1 MSDEPGNDGGGHG
14 DGGAPDRDEGADGG
28 DDPADG
34 EVPDG
39 RDTTAGRGD
48 VGGDRGAPGA
58 DDPSRRA
65 GGRRGEGPGRQGEGD
80 DRRGAGAG
88 RQAPGTD
95 DSPLGDLARELE
107 DRRTDDGDDLFE
119 RAFDQVDV
127 ESVDAGDVWSTL
139 EDDHIEA
146 TVESPRTDAE
156 REVFVIPKRDYCQR
170 CQYFSDPPEVACTYE
185 GSEIV
190 ALEDVEHFRVT
201 DCPVVRGEEELR
213 DIRR

>member
-1 MSDEPGNDGGGHG
+1 MSDEPGDDGGGHD
-14 DGGAPDRDEGADGG
+14 DGLDPDRGEGADGG

-34 EVPDG
+34 EVPGG
-39 RDTTAGRGD
+39 RDTAAGRGD
-48 VGGDRGAPGA
+48 AGGDRGGPGA
-58 DDPSRRA
+58 DDRSRRA
-65 GGRRGEGPGRQGEGD
+65 GGRRGEGAG
-80 DRRGAGAG
+80 RRGAGDG
-88 RQAPGTD
+88 PRGPGAD

-107 DRRTDDGDDLFE
+107 DRRRDDGDDLFE
-119 RAFDQVDV
+119 RAFDRVDV

-170 CQYFSDPPEVACTYE
+170 CQYFSDPPDVACTYE

-190 ALEDVEHFRVT
+190 ALEDVEHFRVA

-213 DIRR
+213 DITR